1 LVTNSNKSKRNKERN
16 KEINKERDKET
27 KEQRKKKER
36 KGHITC
42 RKKSATHSKDDTS
55 NDVLPT
61 KSKGS
66 NVDHKVNYYQHQSH
80 NPFIA
85 GFSA

>member
-1 LVTNSNKSKRNKERN
+1 MKEKGRNKGTK
-16 KEINKERDKET
+16 KEK
-27 KEQRKKKER
+27 RKKSR
-36 KGHITC
+36 IACG
-42 RKKSATHSKDDTS
+42 KKSATHSKDDTS

-85 GFSA
+85 GFST